1 MRNYNEDNIL
11 DKNQKEILE
20 SFIKS
25 FLPKRGNKR
34 KNSGNEIDYVGRTI
48 NKIFIKYF
56 GFNLSRQNI
65 LDAFE
70 KLQYDI
76 FVKRGVYD
84 TEIKVY
90 KPSAKGT
97 YVRSGDG
104 YSRYNAMYVYID
116 IDPTIVR
123 ALSLATFTPRPNTNA
138 DKILATQKMKREIY
152 LFKQT
157 IRHETNSSLL

>member
-1 MRNYNEDNIL
+1 MKNYIKDNTL
-11 DKNQKEILE
+11 DQNQKEILE

-34 KNSGNEIDYVGRTI
+34 KNSGNEIDYVDMTI
-48 NKIFIKYF
+48 DKIFIKYF

-76 FVKRGVYD
+76 FVKKGDYD
-84 TEIKVY
+84 SEMKRY

-97 YVRSGDG
+97 HVRVGDG
-104 YSRYNAMYVYID
+104 YSGSNAMYVYID
-116 IDPTIVR
+116 IAPPIVR
-123 ALSLATFTPRPNTNA
+123 ELSLATFNPLPNTNA
-138 DKILATQKMKREIY
+138 DKILATQKMKKEID

-157 IRHETNSSLL
+157 IRHKTNNSLL